1 MIVLGRHRPLAHDA
15 WNELA
20 VRAAIEEIA
29 ADAIAQFDPDTFWPG
44 HPNDDGVGD
53 GNPSFYYGAAG
64 VIWALDYLHRIGAV
78 GVTKDFRPVLPKLL
92 ERTIA
97 NFEGRSAEY
106 AKADYAKHGS
116 LMVGDMGAALL
127 AMRLAPTS
135 DMADLVHPARGS
147 QYGIADPGADV
158 GHARLHAGRNPH
170 GRDDR
175 GDAMARPVRNAGGR
189 LLADAGGDAARPA
202 LDTRSLRGP
211 TTVGSGPF
219 TVSPAMSSR
228 CCAGGI
234 G

>member
-1 MIVLGRHRPLAHDA
+1 MIVLGRHRPLADDA

-116 LMVGDMGAALL
+116 LMVRRHGC
-127 AMRLAPTS
+127 RTS
-135 DMADLVHPARGS
+135 RHAS
-147 QYGIADPGADV
+147 CADV
-158 GHARLHAGRNPH
+158 
-170 GRDDR
+170 
-175 GDAMARPVRNAGGR
+175 
-189 LLADAGGDAARPA
+189 
-202 LDTRSLRGP
+202 
-211 TTVGSGPF
+211 
-219 TVSPAMSSR
+219 
-228 CCAGGI
+228 
-234 G
+234 